1 MFFRELEKNCGKIL
15 VRNMSWKDILKQ
27 QWPLIIEVKGI
38 RYLQDDSRTT
48 EDTHYTGIG
57 EDRGYATNA
66 YAYYEPLTKEGTW
79 AGGQVLEYDDIDE
92 AMKYEVSGDFNKEK
106 DKADG
111 LFGKISKKLQSFDFE
126 TKYLKSNSTIT
137 QADVSY
143 GDAGAD
149 IELDYYSITI
159 NWSMTVDAKSDS
171 MEMGQPEVAKVTVNG
186 LSAERIDKEPR
197 KVLATNLD
205 LETTDVEVEEL
216 GGYEFESG
224 AIMPTVDIE
233 IGMKGEKLYIKS
245 AKIDW

>member
-1 MFFRELEKNCGKIL
+1 M
-15 VRNMSWKDILKQ
+15 
-27 QWPLIIEVKGI
+27 
-38 RYLQDDSRTT
+38 
-48 EDTHYTGIG
+48 
-57 EDRGYATNA
+57 
-66 YAYYEPLTKEGTW
+66 TW
-79 AGGQVLEYDDIDE
+79 ENIV
-92 AMKYEVSGDFNKEK
+92 
-106 DKADG
+106 
-111 LFGKISKKLQSFDFE
+111 KKLQSFDFE
-126 TKYLKSNSTIT
+126 TKYLKSNSTIN

-149 IELDYYSITI
+149 IEFDYYSITI

-197 KVLATNLD
+197 EVLATNLD
-205 LETTDVEVEEL
+205 LETTDIEVEEL

-224 AIMPTVDIE
+224 SIMPTVDIE

>member
-1 MFFRELEKNCGKIL
+1 MAWENI
-15 VRNMSWKDILKQ
+15 V
-27 QWPLIIEVKGI
+27 
-38 RYLQDDSRTT
+38 
-48 EDTHYTGIG
+48 
-57 EDRGYATNA
+57 
-66 YAYYEPLTKEGTW
+66 
-79 AGGQVLEYDDIDE
+79 
-92 AMKYEVSGDFNKEK
+92 
-106 DKADG
+106 
-111 LFGKISKKLQSFDFE
+111 KKLQSFDFE

-171 MEMGQPEVAKVTVNG
+171 MEMGQPEVSKVTVDG

-197 KVLATNLD
+197 EVLATNLD

-245 AKIDW
+245 ATIDW

>member
-1 MFFRELEKNCGKIL
+1 MI
-15 VRNMSWKDILKQ
+15 NMAWENI
-27 QWPLIIEVKGI
+27 V
-38 RYLQDDSRTT
+38 
-48 EDTHYTGIG
+48 
-57 EDRGYATNA
+57 
-66 YAYYEPLTKEGTW
+66 
-79 AGGQVLEYDDIDE
+79 
-92 AMKYEVSGDFNKEK
+92 
-106 DKADG
+106 
-111 LFGKISKKLQSFDFE
+111 KKLQSFDFE

-205 LETTDVEVEEL
+205 LETTDIEVEEL

-233 IGMKGEKLYIKS
+233 IGMKGEKLYIKG

>member
-1 MFFRELEKNCGKIL
+1 MAWEN
-15 VRNMSWKDILKQ
+15 
-27 QWPLIIEVKGI
+27 II
-38 RYLQDDSRTT
+38 
-48 EDTHYTGIG
+48 
-57 EDRGYATNA
+57 
-66 YAYYEPLTKEGTW
+66 
-79 AGGQVLEYDDIDE
+79 
-92 AMKYEVSGDFNKEK
+92 
-106 DKADG
+106 
-111 LFGKISKKLQSFDFE
+111 KKLQSFDFE
-126 TKYLKSNSTIT
+126 TKYLKSNSTIN

-149 IELDYYSITI
+149 IEFDYYSITI

-205 LETTDVEVEEL
+205 LETTDIEVEEL

-245 AKIDW
+245 ATIDW